1 MKNLTGKSFS
11 IVAFTAIALLF
22 GACSQP
28 ADLAP
33 SDSAATSAA
42 TAQVLPDLGT
52 ASDVIADP
60 SADTVASANDLE
72 DITTLDLST
81 DADGTAGSSLQ
92 AQAGDKVA
100 PVLKYSLG
108 YTVSGYAV
116 VYLEFSEN
124 MNRDSV
130 CNNAVKM
137 VAVPTSGSASNVKGR
152 CIWYDFGTS
161 EGLYWVSNKTFSSGN
176 VIKWKITR
184 DAKDKAGN
192 RLRAGKNGTF
202 KI

>member
-1 MKNLTGKSFS
+1 MKNLTGKSLS
-11 IVAFTAIALLF
+11 TVAFTAIAFLF

-28 ADLAP
+28 ANIAP
-33 SDSAATSAA
+33 SGSAATSAK
-42 TAQVLPDLGT
+42 AQVLPDLAT

-60 SADTVASANDLE
+60 SADTVASASDIT
-72 DITTLDLST
+72 DITTPDLST
-81 DADGTAGSSLQ
+81 DADATAGSSLQ
-92 AQAGDKVA
+92 AQAGDRVP
-100 PVLKYSLG
+100 PVLTYSLG

-116 VYLEFSEN
+116 VYLEFSEK
-124 MNRDSV
+124 MDRDSV
-130 CNNAVKM
+130 CKKAVKM
-137 VAVPTSGSASNVKGR
+137 VAVPNSGSASNVKGR